1 MAQTP
6 AVKTPLR
13 RSFSEHVKDST
24 NKAWDV
30 FWRGVRERRLWE
42 IEAKEACD
50 WLRAAGFPQY
60 VQLFK
65 DCRFPIDI
73 EWAKGDHHFLDE
85 DALDSLCRRLSTLN
99 KCVEMRLEPRRSKR
113 RGDDCDEEDF
123 CATSPNWTYDRQTR
137 RWRRLDSTVDILR
150 LSDSPT
156 GAHDVSLGDV
166 SDHHDVCSI
175 QSSSSTESEGHDGQH
190 KSHRDAATSTTTST
204 AATASTTDDQ
214 ETSRSS
220 SRCSS
225 TNKTPSLDTSFSGPP
240 SPGGSGGSCTMIME
254 AEGCFPDKPPRKKG
268 TSLLK
273 KMEKLRL
280 RGTTGLLP
288 SAHSGGSNS
297 RSRAR
302 TIISGPVLVQEE
314 EQMERLHCPS
324 SLQVR
329 PNSRASSSPSSP
341 HTISSSSSSNSHSE
355 SSSTVS
361 TPSPVTRVR
370 SNCKRSN
377 SSVGVGGGM
386 TQNNQNHTGTEDYR
400 NQINN
405 NNNSIHE
412 SLVFQI
418 PHGHKPGTFP
428 TSLAHKQTILSP
440 IIDNTSVNW
449 RTGSFH
455 GYRGRHSCRRGMPT
469 LDPSSS
475 SSCDVP
481 SPLAALDHRLSIYDN
496 VPDEQQLSG
505 SEGGSGGSVS
515 DAERM
520 GEESEVSR
528 LLAGEDVLSAL
539 DSVLER
545 ISDLQQLVSTWSES
559 LSEDDCQRGSSSST
573 SSSSS
578 STSSSQD
585 SPAHGSSAA
594 SPCPSSPSHIHL
606 EVQQPEEEEEAES
619 CEKAPVNGEEPKMR
633 SPQPRSRV
641 SQQLHWSSEQSLP
654 SLPTRPG
661 VENQSVSQFLLLQKL
676 SLLKLTA
683 LMDKH
688 SPSSKQG
695 WNWTV
700 PKPLRKTKVMEMKG
714 RRVFGVPLLLITQQT
729 GEPLPPSIL
738 RALVYLRNECLD
750 QVGLFRKSGVK
761 SRIQYLRE
769 LVESDPE
776 AVSYDSQSAFDVADM
791 VKQYF
796 RDLPEPIFTSKLCE
810 SFLHIYQ
817 YFPKDQQL
825 VAAQAAILLL
835 PDENREALRTL
846 LFFLRDVVACVDEN
860 QMTPTNIAV
869 CLAPSLFH
877 LNTLKRD
884 ANTPRSSHRKYSLGR
899 PDQRDLSEN
908 LAATQG
914 LANMIT
920 EAQRLFQLPEFWPG
934 QCLSAAG
941 PPEDSPCE
949 EGGLLSHS
957 QSGGEEEQE
966 ERRSNLRLSTQ
977 QLLKEAR
984 EKSRGWES
992 HPAPEHVELAF
1003 KKMDDGCPLWMW
1015 RGSVEVEAPQKEL
1028 LHRLLRE
1035 QELWEGSLRRAA
1047 VIQTLSK
1054 DTEVYRYLL
1063 QGQGHCP
1070 DARPPQEHLLL
1081 RTWQA
1086 DPSSGPLY
1094 LSSVSTE
1101 HPDALLEGVRA
1112 HVHSCLYVLEP
1123 TGARKTR
1130 LTHLC
1135 RTDTR
1140 GRSQEW
1146 YRKVSG
1152 HLLASGLVA
1161 IRDSFR
1167 ADHKET
1173 KI

>member
-1 MAQTP
+1 MLIT
-6 AVKTPLR
+6 K
-13 RSFSEHVKDST
+13 
-24 NKAWDV
+24 
-30 FWRGVRERRLWE
+30 

-50 WLRAAGFPQY
+50 WLQAAGFPQY

-65 DCRFPIDI
+65 DCRVPIDI
-73 EWAKGDHHFLDE
+73 EWVKRDHHFLDK

-99 KCVEMRLEPRRSKR
+99 KSVDMRLEPRRSKR
-113 RGDDCDEEDF
+113 RGHDFDEEDF
-123 CATSPNWTYDRQTR
+123 CAISPNWTYDRRTR
-137 RWRRLDSTVDILR
+137 RWQRLESTVDILCSSESASGCQNAS
-150 LSDSPT
+150 LCDSSDS
-156 GAHDVSLGDV
+156 
-166 SDHHDVCSI
+166 HDVCSI
-175 QSSSSTESEGHDGQH
+175 HSSSSTESEGQNGRH
-190 KSHRDAATSTTTST
+190 KSHRDTATIPTPSIST
-204 AATASTTDDQ
+204 TASTTDDQ

-225 TNKTPSLDTSFSGPP
+225 TNKMHFVDPSFYGPT
-240 SPGGSGGSCTMIME
+240 SPGGSGGGSCTTTLD
-254 AEGCFPDKPPRKKG
+254 AQGCFPDKPPRKKG
-268 TSLLK
+268 TSLLR

-280 RGTTGLLP
+280 RGTAGLRP
-288 SAHSGGSNS
+288 SAHSGGCNS
-297 RSRAR
+297 ERRAWHL
-302 TIISGPVLVQEE
+302 ISGPVQVQEE
-314 EQMERLHCPS
+314 ERMERLQGPS
-324 SLQVR
+324 SLQGQ
-329 PNSRASSSPSSP
+329 PNSCTSSSPSSP
-341 HTISSSSSSNSHSE
+341 QTISSSSSNSHSE

-377 SSVGVGGGM
+377 SGVGVVGG
-386 TQNNQNHTGTEDYR
+386 TTWINQNHTGTEDFR

-405 NNNSIHE
+405 NNNSSPE

-418 PHGHKPGTFP
+418 PNGHKPGTFP

-455 GYRGRHSCRRGMPT
+455 GYRGRHSGHRGT
-469 LDPSSS
+469 SSLAAG
-475 SSCDVP
+475 DQVPGVP
-481 SPLAALDHRLSIYDN
+481 SPLAVLDHRLSTYDN
-496 VPDEQQLSG
+496 VPDDQHLSG
-505 SEGGSGGSVS
+505 SEGCSGGSGS

-528 LLAGEDVLSAL
+528 LMAGEDVFSAL

-545 ISDLQQLVSTWSES
+545 IGNLQQLVSKWSDN
-559 LSEDDCQRGSSSST
+559 LSEDDSQRGSSSSSSSL

-578 STSSSQD
+578 RD
-585 SPAHGSSAA
+585 SPGHGSSAA

-606 EVQQPEEEEEAES
+606 ETQHPEETEEEKVKSNE
-619 CEKAPVNGEEPKMR
+619 EVPMNGEEPKTG

-641 SQQLHWSSEQSLP
+641 SRQLHWSSEQSLP
-654 SLPTRPG
+654 SLPTSPG
-661 VENQSVSQFLLLQKL
+661 VESQSVSQFLLLQKL

-683 LMDKH
+683 LMDKY

-700 PKPLRKTKVMEMKG
+700 PKPPRKTKAMDVKG
-714 RRVFGVPLLLITQQT
+714 RQVFGVPLLLSVQQT
-729 GEPLPPSIL
+729 GETLPPSIL
-738 RALVYLRNECLD
+738 RALVYLRTECLD

-769 LVESDPE
+769 LVESDPDG
-776 AVSYDSQSAFDVADM
+776 VSYDGQSAFDVADM

-825 VAAQAAILLL
+825 IAAQAAILLL
-835 PDENREALRTL
+835 PDENRMALRTL
-846 LFFLRDVVACVDEN
+846 LFFLRDVVDCVDEN

-920 EAQRLFQLPEFWPG
+920 EAQRLFQLPEFWPS
-934 QCLSAAG
+934 QRSCTASST
-941 PPEDSPCE
+941 EDSLS
-949 EGGLLSHS
+949 EGGGGPVSPS
-957 QSGGEEEQE
+957 QSGWEEEQE
-966 ERRSNLRLSTQ
+966 ERRCKLQLSTQ
-977 QLLKEAR
+977 HLLKEAR

-992 HPAPEHVELAF
+992 HQAPEHVELAF
-1003 KKMDDGCPLWMW
+1003 KKMDDGCLLWMW
-1015 RGSVEVEAPQKEL
+1015 RGSVEVEVPEKEL

-1035 QELWEGSLRRAA
+1035 QELWEGSLCQATI
-1047 VIQTLSK
+1047 IQTLSK
-1054 DTEVYRYLL
+1054 DSEVYRYLL
-1063 QGQGHCP
+1063 EGQGHGLSS
-1070 DARPPQEHLLL
+1070 RLSQEHLLL

-1094 LSSVSTE
+1094 ISSVSTE
-1101 HPDALLEGVRA
+1101 HPEGLSEGVRA
-1112 HVHSCLYVLEP
+1112 QVHSCLYLLEP

-1146 YRKVSG
+1146 HSKVSG
-1152 HLLASGLVA
+1152 HLLASGLLA

-1167 ADHKET
+1167 ADLKET

>member
-6 AVKTPLR
+6 AVKTSLR

-30 FWRGVRERRLWE
+30 FWRSVRERRLWE

-65 DCRFPIDI
+65 DCRFPVDI
-73 EWAKGDHHFLDE
+73 EWAKRDHHFLDK
-85 DALDSLCRRLSTLN
+85 DALESLCRRLSTLN
-99 KCVEMRLEPRRSKR
+99 KCSEMRLEPRRSKR
-113 RGDDCDEEDF
+113 RGDDCDEEDL
-123 CATSPNWTYDRQTR
+123 CAISPYWTYDRRTQQ
-137 RWRRLDSTVDILR
+137 WRRHDSTMDVLR
-150 LSDSPT
+150 LTDSPS
-156 GAHDVSLGDV
+156 GPQDVSLCDV
-166 SDHHDVCSI
+166 SGGHDFCSI
-175 QSSSSTESEGHDGQH
+175 HSSTSTDSEGHDAHH
-190 KSHRDAATSTTTST
+190 KSHRAPATI
-204 AATASTTDDQ
+204 TASSATMDDQ

-225 TNKTPSLDTSFSGPP
+225 TNKSPSLDTSFSGPP
-240 SPGGSGGSCTMIME
+240 SPGESGAGSSTMSLE
-254 AEGCFPDKPPRKKG
+254 TEGCFPDKPPRKKC
-268 TSLLK
+268 TSLLR

-280 RGTTGLLP
+280 RGTTGPLP
-288 SAHSGGSNS
+288 SGHSSGSGSSS
-297 RSRAR
+297 RTRR
-302 TIISGPVLVQEE
+302 VISGPVLIQEE
-314 EQMERLHCPS
+314 ERMEQLHCPS
-324 SLQVR
+324 SLQGR
-329 PNSRASSSPSSP
+329 PDRRASSSPSSP
-341 HTISSSSSSNSHSE
+341 RTISSSSSNSHSE

-377 SSVGVGGGM
+377 SSVGVGGG
-386 TQNNQNHTGTEDYR
+386 TTRNNQNHTGTEDYR

-405 NNNSIHE
+405 NNNNSSQD
-412 SLVFQI
+412 SLVFHI

-428 TSLAHKQTILSP
+428 TSLAHKHTLLSP
-440 IIDNTSVNW
+440 IIDDTSVNW

-455 GYRGRHSCRRGMPT
+455 GYRGRNSCRRGASSLAT
-469 LDPSSS
+469 GDQDPSSS
-475 SSCDVP
+475 SSCSGGAMP

-496 VPDEQQLSG
+496 VPDDQQLS
-505 SEGGSGGSVS
+505 EGE
-515 DAERM
+515 ERM
-520 GEESEVSR
+520 AEESEVSR
-528 LLAGEDVLSAL
+528 LLADEDVFSAL

-545 ISDLQQLVSTWSES
+545 ISDLQQLVSTWSEN
-559 LSEDDCQRGSSSST
+559 LSEDDCQRGP

-578 STSSSQD
+578 SSSSSQD
-585 SPAHGSSAA
+585 SPVPCSSAA

-606 EVQQPEEEEEAES
+606 EVQHPEEVEEEEEEEAEG
-619 CEKAPVNGEEPKMR
+619 CEKVSVNEEEPKSR

-654 SLPTRPG
+654 SLPSSPG

-683 LMDKH
+683 LMDKY

-700 PKPLRKTKVMEMKG
+700 PKLPRKTKMMEVKG
-714 RRVFGVPLLLITQQT
+714 LRVFGVPLLLSVQQT

-738 RALVYLRNECLD
+738 RALVYLRTECLD

-769 LVESDPE
+769 LVEADPDNI
-776 AVSYDSQSAFDVADM
+776 SYEGQSAFDVADM

-817 YFPKDQQL
+817 YFPKDQQQ

-877 LNTLKRD
+877 LNILKRD
-884 ANTPRSSHRKYSLGR
+884 ANKSRSSHRKYSLGR

-908 LAATQG
+908 LAAAQG

-934 QCLSAAG
+934 QCLGAAG
-941 PPEDSPCE
+941 PTEDSLSE
-949 EGGLLSHS
+949 EGGGPSG
-957 QSGGEEEQE
+957 GGEEQQE
-966 ERRSNLRLSTQ
+966 ERRTKLQQSTQ
-977 QLLKEAR
+977 HLLKEAR

-1015 RGSVEVEAPQKEL
+1015 RGSVEVDAPHKEL

-1035 QELWEGSLRRAA
+1035 QEVWEGSLRQAA
-1047 VIQTLSK
+1047 IVQTLSK
-1054 DTEVYRYLL
+1054 DTEVYHYLL
-1063 QGQGHCP
+1063 QSQGHGL
-1070 DARPPQEHLLL
+1070 DSRPPQEHLLL

-1086 DPSSGPLY
+1086 DPSSRPLY

-1101 HPDALLEGVRA
+1101 HPEVLAEGVRA
-1112 HVHSCLYVLEP
+1112 QVHSCLYLLEP
-1123 TGARKTR
+1123 TGVRKTR

-1146 YRKVSG
+1146 HSKVSG
-1152 HLLASGLVA
+1152 HLLASSLLA

-1167 ADHKET
+1167 PDYKET

>member
-1 MAQTP
+1 M
-6 AVKTPLR
+6 LF
-13 RSFSEHVKDST
+13 SFSLFT
-24 NKAWDV
+24 
-30 FWRGVRERRLWE
+30 E

-65 DCRFPIDI
+65 DCRFPVDI
-73 EWAKGDHHFLDE
+73 EWAKRDHYFLDK
-85 DALDSLCRRLSTLN
+85 DALDSLCSL
-99 KCVEMRLEPRRSKR
+99 
-113 RGDDCDEEDF
+113 
-123 CATSPNWTYDRQTR
+123 
-137 RWRRLDSTVDILR
+137 
-150 LSDSPT
+150 
-156 GAHDVSLGDV
+156 VSSV
-166 SDHHDVCSI
+166 
-175 QSSSSTESEGHDGQH
+175 
-190 KSHRDAATSTTTST
+190 
-204 AATASTTDDQ
+204 
-214 ETSRSS
+214 
-220 SRCSS
+220 
-225 TNKTPSLDTSFSGPP
+225 SFSL
-240 SPGGSGGSCTMIME
+240 
-254 AEGCFPDKPPRKKG
+254 F
-268 TSLLK
+268 
-273 KMEKLRL
+273 
-280 RGTTGLLP
+280 
-288 SAHSGGSNS
+288 
-297 RSRAR
+297 
-302 TIISGPVLVQEE
+302 
-314 EQMERLHCPS
+314 
-324 SLQVR
+324 
-329 PNSRASSSPSSP
+329 
-341 HTISSSSSSNSHSE
+341 
-355 SSSTVS
+355 
-361 TPSPVTRVR
+361 
-370 SNCKRSN
+370 
-377 SSVGVGGGM
+377 
-386 TQNNQNHTGTEDYR
+386 TQDYR

-405 NNNSIHE
+405 NNNSSSSHE
-412 SLVFQI
+412 SLVFHI

-428 TSLAHKQTILSP
+428 TSLAHKHAILSP
-440 IIDNTSVNW
+440 IIDDTSVNW

-455 GYRGRHSCRRGMPT
+455 GYRGRNSCRRGT
-469 LDPSSS
+469 ASLATGGQDPSSS
-475 SSCDVP
+475 SAVP
-481 SPLAALDHRLSIYDN
+481 SPLAVVDHRASIYDN
-496 VPDEQQLSG
+496 VPDHQQLS
-505 SEGGSGGSVS
+505 EGV
-515 DAERM
+515 D
-520 GEESEVSR
+520 
-528 LLAGEDVLSAL
+528 EDVFSAL

-545 ISDLQQLVSTWSES
+545 ISDLQQLVSTWSEN
-559 LSEDDCQRGSSSST
+559 LSEDDCQR
-573 SSSSS
+573 
-578 STSSSQD
+578 
-585 SPAHGSSAA
+585 A

-606 EVQQPEEEEEAES
+606 EVQEVEEGGEEEEEEES
-619 CEKAPVNGEEPKMR
+619 CEKIPVNGEEPK

-654 SLPTRPG
+654 SLPTSPG

-683 LMDKH
+683 LMDKY

-700 PKPLRKTKVMEMKG
+700 PKSVRKTKITEMKG
-714 RRVFGVPLLLITQQT
+714 RRVFGVPLLLSVQQT

-738 RALVYLRNECLD
+738 RALVYLKTECLD

-769 LVESDPE
+769 L
-776 AVSYDSQSAFDVADM
+776 SAFDVADM

-835 PDENREALRTL
+835 PDENREGLRTL

-884 ANTPRSSHRKYSLGR
+884 ANAARSSHRKYSLGR

-920 EAQRLFQLPEFWPG
+920 EAQRLFQVQRPTTCSTSTS
-934 QCLSAAG
+934 QRRR
-941 PPEDSPCE
+941 
-949 EGGLLSHS
+949 
-957 QSGGEEEQE
+957 QSGGEEEH
-966 ERRSNLRLSTQ
+966 TQ
-977 QLLKEAR
+977 HLLKEAR

-1015 RGSVEVEAPQKEL
+1015 RGSTEVDAPHKEL

-1035 QELWEGSLRRAA
+1035 QELWEGSLRQTAI
-1047 VIQTLSK
+1047 IQTLSK
-1054 DTEVYRYLL
+1054 DTENFNFITSSSS
-1063 QGQGHCP
+1063 P
-1070 DARPPQEHLLL
+1070 SSSSS
-1081 RTWQA
+1081 TWQTDLTA
-1086 DPSSGPLY
+1086 GPLY

-1101 HPDALLEGVRA
+1101 HPEVLAEGVRA
-1112 HVHSCLYVLEP
+1112 QVHSCLYLLEP

-1146 YRKVSG
+1146 HSKVSG
-1152 HLLASGLVA
+1152 HLLASGLLS

-1167 ADHKET
+1167 PEYKET

>member
-1 MAQTP
+1 MAQIS

-30 FWRGVRERRLWE
+30 FWRSVRERRLWE

-65 DCRFPIDI
+65 DCRFPVDI
-73 EWAKGDHHFLDE
+73 EWVKRDHHFLDK
-85 DALDSLCRRLSTLN
+85 DALESLCRRLSTLN
-99 KCVEMRLEPRRSKR
+99 KSVEMRLELRRSKR
-113 RGDDCDEEDF
+113 RGDDCDAEDF
-123 CATSPNWTYDRQTR
+123 CAISPNWTYDRR
-137 RWRRLDSTVDILR
+137 AHRWRRRSDILH
-150 LSDSPT
+150 LSDNPSGPQ
-156 GAHDVSLGDV
+156 DVSLCDC
-166 SDHHDVCSI
+166 HDVCSI
-175 QSSSSTESEGHDGQH
+175 HSSSSTESEGHSGRHNGQ
-190 KSHRDAATSTTTST
+190 KDTANTSLT
-204 AATASTTDDQ
+204 ATASTTDDQ

-225 TNKTPSLDTSFSGPP
+225 RNKTSSLDTSFSGPP
-240 SPGGSGGSCTMIME
+240 SPGGPVATFLE
-254 AEGCFPDKPPRKKG
+254 AEGVFRDKPPRKKG
-268 TSLLK
+268 SSLLK

-280 RGTTGLLP
+280 RGTTGLLHT
-288 SAHSGGSNS
+288 AHSSGSHS
-297 RSRAR
+297 RGPTRHV
-302 TIISGPVLVQEE
+302 ISEPILVQEE
-314 EQMERLHCPS
+314 DRMERLHCPS
-324 SLQVR
+324 S
-329 PNSRASSSPSSP
+329 SRASSSSPSSP
-341 HTISSSSSSNSHSE
+341 HTLSSSSSNSQSG

-377 SSVGVGGGM
+377 SDVGDQ
-386 TQNNQNHTGTEDYR
+386 TRNNQIYTGTEDYR

-405 NNNSIHE
+405 NNNVSHE

-428 TSLAHKQTILSP
+428 TSLAHKHALLSP
-440 IIDNTSVNW
+440 IIDSSINW

-455 GYRGRHSCRRGMPT
+455 GYRGRRSSRRG
-469 LDPSSS
+469 PSSLATDDPHPS
-475 SSCDVP
+475 SPPCNTGVP
-481 SPLAALDHRLSIYDN
+481 SPLASLDHRLSIYDN
-496 VPDEQQLSG
+496 VPDDQQLSG
-505 SEGGSGGSVS
+505 SDGSSGGSGS
-515 DAERM
+515 DAERT
-520 GEESEVSR
+520 GEESEVSH
-528 LLAGEDVLSAL
+528 LLAGEDVFSAL

-545 ISDLQQLVSTWSES
+545 ISDLQQLVSTWSEN
-559 LSEDDCQRGSSSST
+559 LSEDECQRGSSSSSSST

-578 STSSSQD
+578 PPSSSQD
-585 SPAHGSSAA
+585 TPAHGSSAA

-606 EVQQPEEEEEAES
+606 EVQRPDEEEEEE
-619 CEKAPVNGEEPKMR
+619 EEPGNGEEQKTG
-633 SPQPRSRV
+633 SVQPRSRV
-641 SQQLHWSSEQSLP
+641 SQQLHWCSEQSLP
-654 SLPTRPG
+654 SLPTSPG
-661 VENQSVSQFLLLQKL
+661 VENQSVSQFILLQKL

-683 LMDKH
+683 LMDKY

-700 PKPLRKTKVMEMKG
+700 PKPLRKTKVVEMKG
-714 RRVFGVPLLLITQQT
+714 RRVFGVPLLLSVQQT

-738 RALVYLRNECLD
+738 RALVHLRNECLD

-761 SRIQYLRE
+761 SRIQYLRD
-769 LVESDPE
+769 LVESDPDG
-776 AVSYDSQSAFDVADM
+776 VSYDGQSAYDVADM

-846 LFFLRDVVACVDEN
+846 LSFLRDVVASVDEN
-860 QMTPTNIAV
+860 QMTPTNLAV

-877 LNTLKRD
+877 LNNLKRD
-884 ANTPRSSHRKYSLGR
+884 VNATRSTHRKYSLGR

-920 EAQRLFQLPEFWPG
+920 EAQRLFQLPDFWPG
-934 QCLSAAG
+934 QSLSAAG
-941 PPEDSPCE
+941 SPEDSLSM
-949 EGGLLSHS
+949 EGG
-957 QSGGEEEQE
+957 GGEEKE
-966 ERRSNLRLSTQ
+966 ERRGKLQQSTE

-984 EKSRGWES
+984 EKSRDWES
-992 HPAPEHVELAF
+992 HPAPESVELAF

-1015 RGSVEVEAPQKEL
+1015 RGVLEVDAPQKEL

-1035 QELWEGSLRRAA
+1035 QELWDKNLSQAA

-1054 DTEVYRYLL
+1054 DAEVYRYVLKNR
-1063 QGQGHCP
+1063 GHSLGSQ
-1070 DARPPQEHLLL
+1070 PPQEHLLL

-1086 DPSSGPLY
+1086 DPYSGPLY
-1094 LSSVSTE
+1094 LASVSTE
-1101 HPDALLEGVRA
+1101 HPEVPLEGVRA
-1112 HVHSCLYVLEP
+1112 HVHSCLYLLEP

-1140 GRSQEW
+1140 GRSLEW
-1146 YRKVSG
+1146 HSRVSG
-1152 HLLASGLVA
+1152 HLLASGLLS
-1161 IRDSFR
+1161 IRDSFKPE
-1167 ADHKET
+1167 HKET

>member
-30 FWRGVRERRLWE
+30 FWRSVRERRLWE

-65 DCRFPIDI
+65 DCRFPVDI
-73 EWAKGDHHFLDE
+73 EWAKRDHHFLDK

-99 KCVEMRLEPRRSKR
+99 KCVDIRLEPRRSKR

-123 CATSPNWTYDRQTR
+123 CAISANWTYDRQTR
-137 RWRRLDSTVDILR
+137 GWRRLNSTLDFLH

-156 GAHDVSLGDV
+156 GPQEVSLRDV
-166 SDHHDVCSI
+166 SDRHDVCSI
-175 QSSSSTESEGHDGQH
+175 HSSSSTESEGH
-190 KSHRDAATSTTTST
+190 RDTTTGTTTSAT
-204 AATASTTDDQ
+204 ATASTTDDQ

-240 SPGGSGGSCTMIME
+240 SPVGSGKGTSTVILE

-280 RGTTGLLP
+280 RGTTGLP

-302 TIISGPVLVQEE
+302 RVISGPVLVQEE
-314 EQMERLHCPS
+314 ERMERLHCPS
-324 SLQVR
+324 SLQGR
-329 PNSRASSSPSSP
+329 PSSRASSSPSSP
-341 HTISSSSSSNSHSE
+341 HTISSSSSSSNSNSHSE
-355 SSSTVS
+355 SSSAVS

-377 SSVGVGGGM
+377 SGVGIGGG
-386 TQNNQNHTGTEDYR
+386 TTRNNQNHTGTEDYK
-400 NQINN
+400 NQIND
-405 NNNSIHE
+405 SSSHE

-428 TSLAHKQTILSP
+428 TSLAHKHPILSP

-455 GYRGRHSCRRGMPT
+455 GYQRRHSRRHGT
-469 LDPSSS
+469 SSLATGDQDPSSS
-475 SSCDVP
+475 SSCDVGVP
-481 SPLAALDHRLSIYDN
+481 SPLAVLDHRLSIYDN
-496 VPDEQQLSG
+496 VPDNQQLSE
-505 SEGGSGGSVS
+505 SEGGSGGSGS

-520 GEESEVSR
+520 GEESEGNR
-528 LLAGEDVLSAL
+528 LLAGEDVFSAL
-539 DSVLER
+539 DSILER
-545 ISDLQQLVSTWSES
+545 ISDLQQLVSTWSKN
-559 LSEDDCQRGSSSST
+559 LSEDDCQRASSA

-578 STSSSQD
+578 SSSSQD
-585 SPAHGSSAA
+585 SPAHCSSAT

-606 EVQQPEEEEEAES
+606 EVQHLEETEEEEAES
-619 CEKAPVNGEEPKMR
+619 CEKVPVNGEESNTR
-633 SPQPRSRV
+633 SPQLRSRV
-641 SQQLHWSSEQSLP
+641 SQQLHWSSEQNLST
-654 SLPTRPG
+654 SLPTSPG

-676 SLLKLTA
+676 ALLKLTA
-683 LMDKH
+683 LMDKY

-714 RRVFGVPLLLITQQT
+714 RRVFGIPLLLSVQQT

-738 RALVYLRNECLD
+738 RALVYLRTECLD

-761 SRIQYLRE
+761 SRIQFLRE
-769 LVESDPE
+769 LVESDPDS
-776 AVSYDSQSAFDVADM
+776 VSYDGQSAFDVADM

-796 RDLPEPIFTSKLCE
+796 RDLPEPIFTSALCE

-825 VAAQAAILLL
+825 VASQAAILLL
-835 PDENREALRTL
+835 PDENREALQTL

-884 ANTPRSSHRKYSLGR
+884 ANAPRSSHRKYSLGR

-934 QCLSAAG
+934 QCAVSVG
-941 PPEDSPCE
+941 PTEDSLSE
-949 EGGLLSHS
+949 EGGGPVSPS

-966 ERRSNLRLSTQ
+966 ERRKLQLSTQ
-977 QLLKEAR
+977 HLLKEAR
-984 EKSRGWES
+984 EKSRGWEAR
-992 HPAPEHVELAF
+992 PAPEHVELAF

-1015 RGSVEVEAPQKEL
+1015 RGSIEVDAPQKEL

-1035 QELWEGSLRRAA
+1035 QELWEGSLRQAA

-1054 DTEVYRYLL
+1054 DTQVYRYLL
-1063 QGQGHCP
+1063 HGLGS
-1070 DARPPQEHLLL
+1070 RPSQEHLLL

-1101 HPDALLEGVRA
+1101 HPEVPLEGVRA
-1112 HVHSCLYVLEP
+1112 HVHSCLYLLEP

-1140 GRSQEW
+1140 GRSQDW
-1146 YRKVSG
+1146 HSKVSG
-1152 HLLASGLVA
+1152 HLLASGLLA

>member
-1 MAQTP
+1 MAQSP
-6 AVKTPLR
+6 EVKTPLR

-30 FWRGVRERRLWE
+30 FWRSVRERRLWE

-65 DCRFPIDI
+65 DCRFPVDV
-73 EWAKGDHHFLDE
+73 ERAKRDHHFLDK
-85 DALDSLCRRLSTLN
+85 DALDSLCRRLITLN

-123 CATSPNWTYDRQTR
+123 CAISPNWTYDRRTR
-137 RWRRLDSTVDILR
+137 QWRRLDSTVDVLR

-156 GAHDVSLGDV
+156 RP
-166 SDHHDVCSI
+166 SDRDDVCSI
-175 QSSSSTESEGHDGQH
+175 HSSSSTESEGHH
-190 KSHRDAATSTTTST
+190 KSPGEPVATSTAST
-204 AATASTTDDQ
+204 TTDDQ

-220 SRCSS
+220 SRSSS
-225 TNKTPSLDTSFSGPP
+225 TNKIQSLDTSFSGPP
-240 SPGGSGGSCTMIME
+240 SSGGSGGGSSTMSLE
-254 AEGCFPDKPPRKKG
+254 AEGSFPGKPPRKKG
-268 TSLLK
+268 TTLLR

-280 RGTTGLLP
+280 RGTTGFLL
-288 SAHSGGSNS
+288 SDHSGGSN
-297 RSRAR
+297 RRL
-302 TIISGPVLVQEE
+302 ISGPVLVQEE
-314 EQMERLHCPS
+314 ES
-324 SLQVR
+324 SSPQD
-329 PNSRASSSPSSP
+329 RASSPTSSSPSSP
-341 HTISSSSSSNSHSE
+341 HTISSGSSSNSQSE

-377 SSVGVGGGM
+377 SGVGDG
-386 TQNNQNHTGTEDYR
+386 TSRNNQNHAGMEDYR

-405 NNNSIHE
+405 NNNSSHE
-412 SLVFQI
+412 GLVFQI

-428 TSLAHKQTILSP
+428 TSLMDKHAILSP
-440 IIDNTSVNW
+440 IIDSTSVNW

-455 GYRGRHSCRRGMPT
+455 GYRARNSCRRGT
-469 LDPSSS
+469 SSLASPS
-475 SSCDVP
+475 SSCDIP
-481 SPLAALDHRLSIYDN
+481 SPLTLLDHRMSVYDN
-496 VPDEQQLSG
+496 VPDDRQLSE
-505 SEGGSGGSVS
+505 SEEGSGGSGS
-515 DAERM
+515 
-520 GEESEVSR
+520 EESEVSR
-528 LLAGEDVLSAL
+528 LLAGEDVFSAL

-545 ISDLQQLVSTWSES
+545 ISDLQQLVSTWSEN
-559 LSEDDCQRGSSSST
+559 LSEDDCQRGSSSA

-578 STSSSQD
+578 SSSSSQD
-585 SPAHGSSAA
+585 SPAHGSLAA
-594 SPCPSSPSHIHL
+594 SPCPSSPSSPSSPSHIHL
-606 EVQQPEEEEEAES
+606 EVQHPEES
-619 CEKAPVNGEEPKMR
+619 SEKTPVNGEESKTT
-633 SPQPRSRV
+633 SPQARSRV

-654 SLPTRPG
+654 SSPG
-661 VENQSVSQFLLLQKL
+661 VENQSASQFLLLQKL

-683 LMDKH
+683 LMDKY

-700 PKPLRKTKVMEMKG
+700 PKPLRKTKAMEVKG
-714 RRVFGVPLLLITQQT
+714 RRVFGGPLLLGVQQT
-729 GEPLPPSIL
+729 GDPLPPSIL
-738 RALVYLRNECLD
+738 RALVYLRTECLD

-769 LVESDPE
+769 MVESDPDG
-776 AVSYDSQSAFDVADM
+776 VSYDGQSAFDVADM

-796 RDLPEPIFTSKLCE
+796 RDLPEPIFTSKLSE

-846 LFFLRDVVACVDEN
+846 LFFLRDVVSCVDEN

-884 ANTPRSSHRKYSLGR
+884 ANAARSSHRKYSLGR

-914 LANMIT
+914 LASMIT

-934 QCLSAAG
+934 QSLGAAAIA
-941 PPEDSPCE
+941 EDSLCE
-949 EGGLLSHS
+949 EPGGGGPVPPS
-957 QSGGEEEQE
+957 QSGGSEEDQQE
-966 ERRSNLRLSTQ
+966 ERRKKLQLSTQ
-977 QLLKEAR
+977 ILLKEAR
-984 EKSRGWES
+984 EKSRGWEN
-992 HPAPEHVELAF
+992 HPAPENVEVAF
-1003 KKMDDGCPLWMW
+1003 KKMDDGCLLWMW
-1015 RGSVEVEAPQKEL
+1015 RGSVEVDAPQIEL

-1035 QELWEGSLRRAA
+1035 QQLWEGNLRHAA

-1054 DTEVYRYLL
+1054 DADVYRYVL
-1063 QGQGHCP
+1063 QGRGHELGSQP
-1070 DARPPQEHLLL
+1070 VQEHLLL
-1081 RTWQA
+1081 RWWQA
-1086 DPSSGPLY
+1086 DPSSGPLF
-1094 LSSVSTE
+1094 LSSVSTD
-1101 HPDALLEGVRA
+1101 HPEVLVDGVRVHVHGCLYLLEPA
-1112 HVHSCLYVLEP
+1112 
-1123 TGARKTR
+1123 GARKTR

-1140 GRSQEW
+1140 GRSQQW
-1146 YRKVSG
+1146 HSKVCG
-1152 HLLASGLVA
+1152 HLLASGLLA

-1167 ADHKET
+1167 ADYKET

>member
-1 MAQTP
+1 MKSTCCIKAEQRGRALKNKQSEKRQNMLSAEARVPYSTVSIVLVLLSWRKCALAASKESRDGRRRRRRRRRRRP
-6 AVKTPLR
+6 PESNRKTQKGCFSHRLTVGFQKGKGVAVNQGTAEEKRL
-13 RSFSEHVKDST
+13 SEMVLLS
-24 NKAWDV
+24 
-30 FWRGVRERRLWE
+30 GSSRLSYGLE
-42 IEAKEACD
+42 T
-50 WLRAAGFPQY
+50 
-60 VQLFK
+60 LFIK

-73 EWAKGDHHFLDE
+73 EWAKCDHHFLDK

-123 CATSPNWTYDRQTR
+123 CAISTNWTYDRRMR
-137 RWRRLDSTVDILR
+137 RWRRLNSAVDILR

-156 GAHDVSLGDV
+156 GPQDVSLCDV
-166 SDHHDVCSI
+166 SDQHDVCSI
-175 QSSSSTESEGHDGQH
+175 HSSSSTESEGH
-190 KSHRDAATSTTTST
+190 RDAAASTTASAT
-204 AATASTTDDQ
+204 ATASTSTTDNH

-240 SPGGSGGSCTMIME
+240 SPGGS
-254 AEGCFPDKPPRKKG
+254 
-268 TSLLK
+268 
-273 KMEKLRL
+273 
-280 RGTTGLLP
+280 
-288 SAHSGGSNS
+288 SNS
-297 RSRAR
+297 GSLPRHV
-302 TIISGPVLVQEE
+302 TSGPVLVQEE
-314 EQMERLHCPS
+314 ERMERLHCPS

-329 PNSRASSSPSSP
+329 PSSRASSSPSSP
-341 HTISSSSSSNSHSE
+341 HTISSSSSNSHSE

-377 SSVGVGGGM
+377 SGVGGG
-386 TQNNQNHTGTEDYR
+386 TTRNNQNHTETEDYR

-412 SLVFQI
+412 SLVFQV

-428 TSLAHKQTILSP
+428 TFLTHKHTILSP

-455 GYRGRHSCRRGMPT
+455 GYRGRHSCRRGT
-469 LDPSSS
+469 SSLATGDRDLSTS

-481 SPLAALDHRLSIYDN
+481 SPLAVLDHRLSVYDN
-496 VPDEQQLSG
+496 VPDDQQLSG

-515 DAERM
+515 DADRI

-528 LLAGEDVLSAL
+528 LLAGEDVFSAL

-545 ISDLQQLVSTWSES
+545 ISDLQQLVSTWSEN
-559 LSEDDCQRGSSSST
+559 LSEDDCQRGSSTSSAS

-594 SPCPSSPSHIHL
+594 SPCPSSPNHIHL
-606 EVQQPEEEEEAES
+606 EVQHPEEEEEEEEEETEIR
-619 CEKAPVNGEEPKMR
+619 EKVPADGEEPKTR
-633 SPQPRSRV
+633 SLQPRS
-641 SQQLHWSSEQSLP
+641 
-654 SLPTRPG
+654 
-661 VENQSVSQFLLLQKL
+661 SV
-676 SLLKLTA
+676 
-683 LMDKH
+683 
-688 SPSSKQG
+688 
-695 WNWTV
+695 
-700 PKPLRKTKVMEMKG
+700 
-714 RRVFGVPLLLITQQT
+714 QQT

-738 RALVYLRNECLD
+738 RALIYLKTECLD

-776 AVSYDSQSAFDVADM
+776 GISYESQSAFDVADM

-846 LFFLRDVVACVDEN
+846 LFFLQDVVAAVDEN

-884 ANTPRSSHRKYSLGR
+884 TNAPRAAGS
-899 PDQRDLSEN
+899 PEDTLSED
-908 LAATQG
+908 G
-914 LANMIT
+914 GG
-920 EAQRLFQLPEFWPG
+920 PVSPG
-934 QCLSAAG
+934 
-941 PPEDSPCE
+941 
-949 EGGLLSHS
+949 

-966 ERRSNLRLSTQ
+966 ERRSKLQLSTQ
-977 QLLKEAR
+977 HLLKEAR

-1003 KKMDDGCPLWMW
+1003 KKMDDGFPLWMW

-1035 QELWEGSLRRAA
+1035 QELWEGSLRHAG

-1063 QGQGHCP
+1063 QGQGHGLGS
-1070 DARPPQEHLLL
+1070 RPPQEHLLL
-1081 RTWQA
+1081 RTWQS
-1086 DPSSGPLY
+1086 DPSASPLY

-1101 HPDALLEGVRA
+1101 HPEVLLEGVRA
-1112 HVHSCLYVLEP
+1112 NVHSCLYLLEP

-1140 GRSQEW
+1140 
-1146 YRKVSG
+1146 
-1152 HLLASGLVA
+1152 
-1161 IRDSFR
+1161 
-1167 ADHKET
+1167 
-1173 KI
+1173 